1 MTSVADAGRS
11 ELRAP
16 QIRLPRFSP
25 LAEGLL
31 GSALILIG
39 SYGVGWLVSIS
50 PLSRWDLLLPLRT
63 TPAGV
68 VLSTVALTLGC
79 WLMFHAWLRLR
90 EVLHI
95 GEQPLRCIT
104 RTAAVWMIPQLFV
117 LPIFSRDVFAYLNQG
132 RLVLQGEDPYT
143 TGVSTLE
150 NWFQLGTDI
159 VWAEDATPYGPL
171 FLWLEAAV
179 MRVSADQPDLAV
191 FLFRLACAAGVVLMM
206 IYVPRLARLLGAD
219 PARAQWLTAA
229 NPLLIIS
236 FISSVHNDSLMVG
249 FALAGIYLA
258 ATAER
263 QRGRG
268 VLAVLL
274 VSLSIGIKPI
284 TMVLLPFIGLLW
296 AWAGLRG
303 REVSLGWMRRL
314 RHWAWTLLIAAAVML
329 GVGLI
334 SVAGGDAYGFGWL
347 EVLGGTGTGS
357 MLWSP
362 VGLADALL
370 TGALI
375 LAGMDHGWT
384 LDVLRVVG
392 RALSVM
398 IVLVLMFLPL
408 RAAGSAGPASA
419 PASGSAAAVASST
432 GADAQLRALV
442 LRMTWAFAA
451 LVLLSP
457 VIQPWYLLWLL
468 PLVAVLRGDEGRGFV
483 GIVLITA
490 FFLAFGAADQLQ
502 VWQFLEFG
510 ALAPSTAMALVSAAV
525 SAVALSVLL
534 VRRSSRRLIFPGGE
548 IRDRGVQHP
557 AA

>member
-11 ELRAP
+11 GLRAP
-16 QIRLPRFSP
+16 QIRPPHISP

-31 GSALILIG
+31 GSTLILFG
-39 SYGVGWLVSIS
+39 SYGVGWLVTVS
-50 PLSRWDLLLPLRT
+50 PISRWDLLLPLRT

-68 VLSTVALTLGC
+68 ILSTVALTLGC

-90 EVLHI
+90 LMLHTA
-95 GEQPLRCIT
+95 EQPLRSIS
-104 RTAAVWMIPQLFV
+104 RTAALWMVPQLFV

-132 RLVLQGEDPYT
+132 RLVLQGEDPYS

-179 MRVSADQPDLAV
+179 MRVSADLPDLAV
-191 FLFRLACAAGVVLMM
+191 FLFRLACAAGVVLTLL
-206 IYVPRLARLLGAD
+206 YVPKLARLLGTD
-219 PARAQWLTAA
+219 PARAQWLTVA

-236 FISSVHNDSLMVG
+236 FISSVHNDALMIG
-249 FALAGIYLA
+249 FALVGIHLA
-258 ATAER
+258 ATADR
-263 QRGRG
+263 HRGRG
-268 VLAVLL
+268 VLAVLM
-274 VSLSIGIKPI
+274 VTLSIGIKPI

-296 AWAGLRG
+296 AWSTLRG
-303 REVSLGWMRRL
+303 RSHALTWMRRVGY
-314 RHWAWTLLIAAAVML
+314 WAATLLIATGVML

-347 EVLGGTGTGS
+347 AVLTGTGTGS

-370 TGALI
+370 TGALM
-375 LAGMDHGWT
+375 LAGLSHEWT
-384 LDVLRVVG
+384 LDVLRTIG
-392 RALSVM
+392 RAASVV

-408 RAAGSAGPASA
+408 RSGAEKTATPPTLSTDA
-419 PASGSAAAVASST
+419 PIRSIMV
-432 GADAQLRALV
+432 
-442 LRMTWAFAA
+442 RMTWAFAA

-468 PLVAVLRGDEGRGFV
+468 PLIAVLGQGEGRQFT
-483 GIVLITA
+483 GISLIIA
-490 FFLAFGAADQLQ
+490 FFLAYGAADQLQ

-510 ALAPSTAMALVSAAV
+510 PLAPGLAMTLVSAAV
-525 SAVALSVLL
+525 SVLALTLL
-534 VRRSSRRLIFPGGE
+534 MVRRGSRTLILPGGE
-548 IRDRGVQHP
+548 SSERKAQHP
-557 AA
+557 AP

>member
-1 MTSVADAGRS
+1 MV
-11 ELRAP
+11 LV
-16 QIRLPRFSP
+16 
-25 LAEGLL
+25 
-31 GSALILIG
+31 G
-39 SYGVGWLVSIS
+39 SYGVGWMVTIS
-50 PLSRWDLLLPLRT
+50 PLSRWDVLLPLRT

-90 EVLHI
+90 EVLHTS
-95 GEQPLRCIT
+95 ERPLRSIS
-104 RTAAVWMIPQLFV
+104 RTAAAWMLPQLFV

-191 FLFRLACAAGVVLMM
+191 FLFRLICAAGVVLMM
-206 IYVPRLARLLGAD
+206 IYVPKLARLLGAD
-219 PARAQWLTAA
+219 PARAQWLTVA

-236 FISSVHNDSLMVG
+236 FISSVHNDALMIG
-249 FALAGIYLA
+249 LALAGTYLA
-258 ATAER
+258 ATAGR
-263 QRGRG
+263 HRGRG

-274 VSLSIGIKPI
+274 VTLSIGIKPI
-284 TMVLLPFIGLLW
+284 TMVLLPFVGLLW
-296 AWAGLRG
+296 AWS
-303 REVSLGWMRRL
+303 SLGERRFSLSWMRRL
-314 RHWAWTLLIAAAVML
+314 RHWAWTLLIAAVVML

-347 EVLGGTGTGS
+347 AVLTGTGTGS

-370 TGALI
+370 TGVLM
-375 LAGMDHGWT
+375 LVGLDHEWT
-384 LDVLRVVG
+384 VDVLRVIG
-392 RALSVM
+392 RALSVV

-408 RAAGSAGPASA
+408 RAAGPPA
-419 PASGSAAAVASST
+419 PAAGSEARTLSSS
-432 GADAQLRALV
+432 GADAQIRTV
-442 LRMTWAFAA
+442 IVRMTWAFSA

-468 PLVAVLRGDEGRGFV
+468 PLIAVLRGGEGRGFV

-502 VWQFLEFG
+502 IWQFLEFG

-525 SAVALSVLL
+525 SVMALTVLL
-534 VRRSSRRLIFPGGE
+534 VRRSSRRLILPGGE
-548 IRDRGVQHP
+548 IRDRGVRHP
-557 AA
+557 TA

>member
-11 ELRAP
+11 GLRAP
-16 QIRLPRFSP
+16 QIRLPHFSP

-63 TPAGV
+63 TPTGV
-68 VLSTVALTLGC
+68 VVSTVALTLGC

-90 EVLHI
+90 EVLHT
-95 GEQPLRCIT
+95 GEQPLRSIS
-104 RTAAVWMIPQLFV
+104 RTAAAWMIPQLFV

-191 FLFRLACAAGVVLMM
+191 FLFRLACAAGLVLMM

-236 FISSVHNDSLMVG
+236 FISSVHNDSLMIG

-274 VSLSIGIKPI
+274 VTLSIGIKPI

-303 REVSLGWMRRL
+303 EGISLGWMRRL

-392 RALSVM
+392 RALSVV
-398 IVLVLMFLPL
+398 IVLVLMMLPL
-408 RAAGSAGPASA
+408 RAAGSVA
-419 PASGSAAAVASST
+419 PASGSVETVTSKAGT
-432 GADAQLRALV
+432 HAQTRTLI

-468 PLVAVLRGDEGRGFV
+468 PLIAVLRGGEGRGFV

-510 ALAPSTAMALVSAAV
+510 PLAPGLAMTLVSAAV
-525 SAVALSVLL
+525 SVLALTLL
-534 VRRSSRRLIFPGGE
+534 MVRRGSRMLILPGGE
-548 IRDRGVQHP
+548 SSERKAQHP
-557 AA
+557 AP